1 MRKGNEN
8 NAVEG
13 KIETILE
20 KKKGGKITKI
30 GEIFIRTG

>member
-20 KKKGGKITKI
+20 KKRGKITKI